1 MRLSWLGQAFLRPL
15 TSVILRPLAA
25 VPLWVLMNLLSA
37 ENISK
42 NYADRWLFQN
52 LNFGLQQGQRIA
64 FVGINGTGKTTLM
77 RVLAG
82 LENPDTGLVTRRQG
96 MRVTY
101 LGQQPVFDESLTVE
115 ETIFASQNDTLRA
128 VKDYEHV
135 VNDPNHDPDDLQRV
149 MERMDNLNAWD
160 YESQVQQILGK
171 LGILGELLTRNV
183 SKLSGGQ
190 RKRVAL
196 ARVLIEEPDVL
207 LLDEPTNHLDL
218 ATIEW
223 LENRLN
229 SPSLTLLMVTHDRYF
244 LDKVAN
250 EIVELDKG
258 VMYRYQGNYSYF
270 VEKKADRELREATE
284 VEKARNL
291 FRKELE
297 WMRRMPQARG
307 TKQKARIDAF
317 YITKEKASTNLSK
330 QQLELS
336 VKTTRQGGKIIEA
349 DHLNKKFGDKVVLD
363 DFSYVFKKKD
373 RIGLVGPN
381 GAGKST
387 LLNMLTG
394 KLQPDSG
401 TVDVGQTTVFGYYTQ
416 TELEFDP
423 TQRVIDIVK
432 EVAEVVELANG
443 DVLTASQFLTL
454 FLFPPA
460 QQYTL
465 VSKLSGGEKRRLQ
478 LLRVL
483 VKNPNF
489 LILDEPTND
498 LDLGTLNILE
508 DFLLN
513 FSGCLLIVSHDR
525 YFLDNL
531 AEHLFVLEPGG
542 AVLNFP
548 GNYTDYR
555 DYLAERETEATLEEE
570 EKAAKAARAAAKVA
584 AAAPAAP
591 TSPPAAQAPKRRAS
605 FAEKKEFELLEKD
618 IAALEKEKEQLVADL
633 AAGQGSRQELT
644 TWPARLQAVDKDLDA
659 KGERWLELSDFV

>member
-1 MRLSWLGQAFLRPL
+1 
-15 TSVILRPLAA
+15 
-25 VPLWVLMNLLSA
+25 MNLLSA

-77 RVLAG
+77 KVLAG
-82 LENPDTGLVTRRQG
+82 LEAPDTGLVTRRQG
-96 MRVTY
+96 IRVTY

-135 VNDPNHDPDDLQRV
+135 VNDPNHDPEDLQRV
-149 MERMDNLNAWD
+149 MERMDALNAWD

-171 LGILGELLTRNV
+171 LGILGELLQRNV

-258 VMYRYQGNYSYF
+258 QMYRYQGNYAYF
-270 VEKKADRELREATE
+270 VEKKADREMRESIE
-284 VEKARNL
+284 VEKARQL
-291 FRKELE
+291 FKKELE

-317 YITKEKASTNLSK
+317 YVTKEKASTNLSK

-349 DHLNKKFGDKVVLD
+349 DGISKRFGDKVVMD

-401 TVDVGQTTVFGYYTQ
+401 SVDVGQTTVFGYYTQ

-423 TQRVIDIVK
+423 SQRVIDIVK

-508 DFLLN
+508 DFLLH

-542 AVLNFP
+542 KVLNFP

-555 DYLAERETEATLEEE
+555 DYLAERETEAALEAE
-570 EKAAKAARAAAKVA
+570 EKAAKAARAAAK
-584 AAAPAAP
+584 AAPAAAP
-591 TSPPAAQAPKRRAS
+591 TPPPPAPTKRRAS
-605 FAEKKEFELLEKD
+605 FAEKKEFEQLEKD
-618 IAALEKEKEQLVADL
+618 IAALEKEKEQLVANL
-633 AAGQGSRQELT
+633 ATGQGSRQELID
-644 TWPARLQAVDKDLDA
+644 WPARLQAVDRDLDA

>member
-1 MRLSWLGQAFLRPL
+1 
-15 TSVILRPLAA
+15 
-25 VPLWVLMNLLSA
+25 MNLLSA

-96 MRVTY
+96 IRVTY
-101 LGQQPVFDESLTVE
+101 LGQQPVFDESLSVE

-135 VNDPNHDPDDLQRV
+135 VNDPHHDPDDLQRV
-149 MERMDNLNAWD
+149 MERMDTLNAWD
-160 YESQVQQILGK
+160 YESQVQQILGR
-171 LGILGELLTRNV
+171 LGILGDLLQRNV

-218 ATIEW
+218 STIEW

-258 VMYRYQGNYSYF
+258 TMYRYQGNYAYF
-270 VEKKADRELREATE
+270 VEKKADREMREATE
-284 VEKARNL
+284 VEKARQL
-291 FRKELE
+291 FKKELD

-317 YITKEKASTNLSK
+317 YVTKEKASTNLSK

-349 DHLNKKFGDKVVLD
+349 DSLNKKFGDKVVLD

-401 TVDVGQTTVFGYYTQ
+401 VVDVGQTTVFGYYTQ

-423 TQRVIDIVK
+423 SQRVIDIVK

-508 DFLLN
+508 DFLLH

-542 AVLNFP
+542 RVLNFP

-555 DYLAERETEATLEEE
+555 DYLADRETEAALEAE

-584 AAAPAAP
+584 AAAPVVAAP
-591 TSPPAAQAPKRRAS
+591 APTAPAKRRAS
-605 FAEKKEFELLEKD
+605 FAEKKEFEQLEKG
-618 IAALEKEKEQLVADL
+618 IATLEKEKEQLVANL
-633 AAGQGSRQELT
+633 ATGQGSRQDLIA
-644 TWPARLQAVDKDLDA
+644 WPARLQAVDKELDA
-659 KGERWLELSDFV
+659 KGERWLELSDFI

>member
-1 MRLSWLGQAFLRPL
+1 
-15 TSVILRPLAA
+15 
-25 VPLWVLMNLLSA
+25 MNLLSA
-37 ENISK
+37 ENVSK

-77 RVLAG
+77 KVLAG

-96 MRVTY
+96 IRVTY

-135 VNDPNHDPDDLQRV
+135 VNDPNHDPEDLQRV
-149 MERMDNLNAWD
+149 MERMDALNAWD

-171 LGILGELLTRNV
+171 LGILGELLQRNV

-258 VMYRYQGNYSYF
+258 QMYRYQGNYAYF
-270 VEKKADRELREATE
+270 VEKKADREMREATE
-284 VEKARNL
+284 VEKARQL
-291 FRKELE
+291 FKKELD

-317 YITKEKASTNLSK
+317 YVTKEKASTNLSK

-349 DHLNKKFGDKVVLD
+349 DGISKRFGDKVVLD

-394 KLQPDSG
+394 KLKPDSG

-423 TQRVIDIVK
+423 SQRVIDIVK

-465 VSKLSGGEKRRLQ
+465 VNKLSGGEKRRLQ

-508 DFLLN
+508 DFLLH

-542 AVLNFP
+542 EVLNFP

-555 DYLAERETEATLEEE
+555 DYLADRETEATLEAE

-584 AAAPAAP
+584 PAAAPTP
-591 TSPPAAQAPKRRAS
+591 PPAAPAKRRAS
-605 FAEKKEFELLEKD
+605 FAEKKEFEQLEKD
-618 IAALEKEKEQLVADL
+618 IAALEKEKEQLVANL
-633 AAGQGSRQELT
+633 ATGQGSRQELID
-644 TWPARLQAVDKDLDA
+644 WPARLQAVDKDLDA

>member
-1 MRLSWLGQAFLRPL
+1 
-15 TSVILRPLAA
+15 
-25 VPLWVLMNLLSA
+25 MNLLSA

-52 LNFGLQQGQRIA
+52 LNFGLQLGQRIA

-96 MRVTY
+96 IRVTY
-101 LGQQPVFDESLTVE
+101 LGQQPVFDESLSVE

-128 VKDYEHV
+128 VKAYERV
-135 VNDPNHDPDDLQRV
+135 VNDPNHDPDELQTV
-149 MERMDNLNAWD
+149 MERMDALNAWD

-183 SKLSGGQ
+183 SQLSGGQ

-218 ATIEW
+218 STIEW

-244 LDKVAN
+244 LDKVAT

-258 VMYRYQGNYSYF
+258 TMYRYQGNYAYF

-349 DHLNKKFGDKVVLD
+349 EHLNKKFGDKVVLD

-394 KLQPDSG
+394 KLKPDSG
-401 TVDVGQTTVFGYYTQ
+401 QVDVGQTTVFGYYTQ

-508 DFLLN
+508 DFLLH

-555 DYLAERETEATLEEE
+555 DYLAERETEAALEAE
-570 EKAAKAARAAAKVA
+570 EKAAKAARAAAKLA
-584 AAAPAAP
+584 PAAAPTPPRRAP
-591 TSPPAAQAPKRRAS
+591 ARQAPRQLCR
-605 FAEKKEFELLEKD
+605 EKG
-618 IAALEKEKEQLVADL
+618 V
-633 AAGQGSRQELT
+633 
-644 TWPARLQAVDKDLDA
+644 
-659 KGERWLELSDFV
+659 

>member
-1 MRLSWLGQAFLRPL
+1 
-15 TSVILRPLAA
+15 
-25 VPLWVLMNLLSA
+25 MNLLSA
-37 ENISK
+37 ENLSK
-42 NYADRWLFQN
+42 NYTDRWLFKD
-52 LNFGLQQGQRIA
+52 LNFGLLQGQRVA

-77 RVLAG
+77 RILAG
-82 LENPDTGLVTRRQG
+82 LEAPDTGLVSVRKG
-96 MRVTY
+96 IRVTY
-101 LGQQPVFDESLTVE
+101 LGQQPVFDESLSVE
-115 ETIFASQNDTLRA
+115 ETIFASQNDTLKA
-128 VKDYEHV
+128 IKEYEHV
-135 VNDPNHDPDDLQRV
+135 VNDPDHKSDDLQRV
-149 MERMDNLNAWD
+149 LERMDSLNAWD
-160 YESQVQQILGK
+160 YEAQVQQILSR

-183 SKLSGGQ
+183 SQLSGGQ

-223 LENRLN
+223 LENRLS

-244 LDKVAN
+244 LDSVAN

-258 VMYRYQGNYSYF
+258 QMYRYQGNYAYF
-270 VEKKADRELREATE
+270 VEKKADREMREATE
-284 VEKARNL
+284 VEKARQL
-291 FRKELE
+291 FKKELD

-330 QQLELS
+330 QNVELS

-349 DHLNKKFGDKVVLD
+349 SHLNKQFGDNVVLD

-394 KLQPDSG
+394 KLAPDSG
-401 TVDVGQTTVFGYYTQ
+401 TIEVGQTTVFGYYTQ

-443 DVLTASQFLTL
+443 DVLTASQFLSL

-465 VSKLSGGEKRRLQ
+465 VNKLSGGEKRRLQ

-483 VKNPNF
+483 IKNPNF

-508 DFLLN
+508 DFLLH
-513 FSGCLLIVSHDR
+513 FGGCLLIVSHDR
-525 YFLDNL
+525 YFLDQL

-555 DYLAERETEATLEEE
+555 EYLAERETEAALVEE
-570 EKAAKAARAAAKVA
+570 EKAAKTARAAAKVEA
-584 AAAPAAP
+584 AKPAPVVAPAPAA
-591 TSPPAAQAPKRRAS
+591 APKRRAS
-605 FAEKKEFELLEKD
+605 YAEKKEYEQLEKEL
-618 IAALEKEKEQLVADL
+618 AALEAEKQEVTAKLNGGSGSADEF
-633 AAGQGSRQELT
+633 AAWGARLGSLSQELET
-644 TWPARLQAVDKDLDA
+644 KEL
-659 KGERWLELSDFV
+659 RWLELAELV

>member
-1 MRLSWLGQAFLRPL
+1 VDA
-15 TSVILRPLAA
+15 
-25 VPLWVLMNLLSA
+25 
-37 ENISK
+37 
-42 NYADRWLFQN
+42 
-52 LNFGLQQGQRIA
+52 
-64 FVGINGTGKTTLM
+64 
-77 RVLAG
+77 
-82 LENPDTGLVTRRQG
+82 PDA
-96 MRVTY
+96 
-101 LGQQPVFDESLTVE
+101 P
-115 ETIFASQNDTLRA
+115 
-128 VKDYEHV
+128 
-135 VNDPNHDPDDLQRV
+135 
-149 MERMDNLNAWD
+149 
-160 YESQVQQILGK
+160 
-171 LGILGELLTRNV
+171 
-183 SKLSGGQ
+183 
-190 RKRVAL
+190 
-196 ARVLIEEPDVL
+196 
-207 LLDEPTNHLDL
+207 
-218 ATIEW
+218 
-223 LENRLN
+223 
-229 SPSLTLLMVTHDRYF
+229 
-244 LDKVAN
+244 
-250 EIVELDKG
+250 
-258 VMYRYQGNYSYF
+258 
-270 VEKKADRELREATE
+270 
-284 VEKARNL
+284 
-291 FRKELE
+291 
-297 WMRRMPQARG
+297 
-307 TKQKARIDAF
+307 
-317 YITKEKASTNLSK
+317 ASTNLSK

-349 DHLNKKFGDKVVLD
+349 EHLNKQFGDKVVLD

-423 TQRVIDIVK
+423 SQRVIDIVK

-465 VSKLSGGEKRRLQ
+465 VNKLSGGEKRRLQ

-508 DFLLN
+508 DFLLH

-531 AEHLFVLEPGG
+531 AEHLFILEPGG

-555 DYLAERETEATLEEE
+555 DYLAERETEAALEAE
-570 EKAAKAARAAAKVA
+570 EKAAKAARAAAKTA
-584 AAAPAAP
+584 PAPAAAPTP
-591 TSPPAAQAPKRRAS
+591 PPAAQPAKRRAS
-605 FAEKKEFELLEKD
+605 FAEKKEFEQLSTD
-618 IAALEKEKEQLVADL
+618 IAALEREKEQLVANL
-633 AAGQGSRQELT
+633 ATGQGSRQDLT
-644 TWPARLQAVDKDLDA
+644 AWPARLQAVDKELDA

>member
-1 MRLSWLGQAFLRPL
+1 
-15 TSVILRPLAA
+15 
-25 VPLWVLMNLLSA
+25 MNLLSA

-96 MRVTY
+96 IRVTY

-149 MERMDNLNAWD
+149 MERMDALNAWD

-258 VMYRYQGNYSYF
+258 TMYRYQGNYAYF

-317 YITKEKASTNLSK
+317 YVTKEKASTNLSK

-349 DHLNKKFGDKVVLD
+349 EHLNKQFGDKVVLD

-423 TQRVIDIVK
+423 SQRVIDIVK

-465 VSKLSGGEKRRLQ
+465 VNKLSGGEKRRLQ

-508 DFLLN
+508 DFLLH

-531 AEHLFVLEPGG
+531 AEHLFILEPGG

-555 DYLAERETEATLEEE
+555 DYLAERETEAALEAE
-570 EKAAKAARAAAKVA
+570 EKAAKAARAAAKTA
-584 AAAPAAP
+584 PAAAPTP
-591 TSPPAAQAPKRRAS
+591 PPAAQPAKRRAS
-605 FAEKKEFELLEKD
+605 FAEKKEFEQLEKD
-618 IAALEKEKEQLVADL
+618 IAALEREKEQLVANL
-633 AAGQGSRQELT
+633 ATGQGSRQDLT
-644 TWPARLQAVDKDLDA
+644 AWPARLQAVDKELDA

>member
-1 MRLSWLGQAFLRPL
+1 
-15 TSVILRPLAA
+15 
-25 VPLWVLMNLLSA
+25 MNLLSA
-37 ENISK
+37 ENLSK
-42 NYADRWLFQN
+42 NYADRWLFRD
-52 LNFGLQQGQRIA
+52 LNFGLLQGQRVA

-77 RVLAG
+77 KILAG
-82 LENPDTGLVTRRQG
+82 LEAPDTGSVSVRKG
-96 MRVTY
+96 IRVTY
-101 LGQQPVFDESLTVE
+101 LGQQPVFDESMTVE
-115 ETIFASQNDTLRA
+115 ETIFASQNDTLKA
-128 VKDYEHV
+128 IKEYEHV
-135 VNDPNHDPDDLQRV
+135 VNAPDHKSDDLQRV
-149 MERMDNLNAWD
+149 LERMDALNAWD
-160 YESQVQQILGK
+160 YEAQVQQILSR

-183 SKLSGGQ
+183 SQLSGGQ

-223 LENRLN
+223 LENRLS

-244 LDKVAN
+244 LDSVAN
-250 EIVELDKG
+250 EIVELDQG
-258 VMYRYQGNYSYF
+258 QMYRYQGNYAYF
-270 VEKKADRELREATE
+270 VEKKADREMRQATE
-284 VEKARNL
+284 VEKARQL
-291 FRKELE
+291 FKKELE

-330 QQLELS
+330 QQIELS

-349 DHLNKKFGDKVVLD
+349 SHLNKQFGDNVVLD

-401 TVDVGQTTVFGYYTQ
+401 TIEVGQTTVFGYYTQ

-423 TQRVIDIVK
+423 SQRVIDIVK

-443 DVLTASQFLTL
+443 DVLTASQFLSL

-483 VKNPNF
+483 IKNPNF

-498 LDLGTLNILE
+498 LDLATLNILE
-508 DFLLN
+508 DFLLH
-513 FSGCLLIVSHDR
+513 FTGCLLIVSHDR
-525 YFLDNL
+525 YFLDQL

-555 DYLAERETEATLEEE
+555 QYLAERETEAALEAE

-584 AAAPAAP
+584 VAAPAPVAAPAAP
-591 TSPPAAQAPKRRAS
+591 EPARRKAS
-605 FAEKKEFELLEKD
+605 FAEKKEYEQLEKQM
-618 IAALEKEKEQLVADL
+618 AALEAEKQDLNGKLNGGIGSADDFATWGARLGALSKELEEKEL
-633 AAGQGSRQELT
+633 
-644 TWPARLQAVDKDLDA
+644 
-659 KGERWLELSDFV
+659 RWLELAELI

>member
-1 MRLSWLGQAFLRPL
+1 
-15 TSVILRPLAA
+15 
-25 VPLWVLMNLLSA
+25 MNLLSA

-42 NYADRWLFQN
+42 NYADRWLFKD
-52 LNFGLQQGQRIA
+52 LNFGLNLGQRVA

-77 RVLAG
+77 KVLAG
-82 LENPDTGLVTRRQG
+82 LEAPDTGEVSVRKG
-96 MRVTY
+96 IRVTY
-101 LGQQPVFDESLTVE
+101 LGQNPVFDESLSVE
-115 ETIFASQNDTLRA
+115 QTIFASQNDTLRA
-128 VKDYEHV
+128 IQEYEHV
-135 VNDPNHDPDDLQRV
+135 VNDPDHKPDDLQRV
-149 MERMDNLNAWD
+149 LERMDALNAWD
-160 YESQVQQILGK
+160 YEAQVQQILGR
-171 LGILGELLTRNV
+171 LGILGDLLTRNV
-183 SKLSGGQ
+183 AQLSGGQ

-258 VMYRYQGNYSYF
+258 QVYRYQGNYAYF
-270 VEKKADRELREATE
+270 VEKKADREMRENVE
-284 VEKARNL
+284 VEKARQL
-291 FRKELE
+291 FKKELD

-317 YITKEKASTNLSK
+317 YVTKEKASTNLSK
-330 QQLELS
+330 QQVELS

-349 DHLNKKFGDKVVLD
+349 DHLNKRFGDNVVLD

-394 KLQPDSG
+394 KLKPDSG
-401 TVDVGQTTVFGYYTQ
+401 TIDVGLTTVFGYYTQ

-423 TQRVIDIVK
+423 SQRVIDIVK

-443 DVLTASQFLTL
+443 DVLTASQFLNL

-483 VKNPNF
+483 IKNPNF

-498 LDLGTLNILE
+498 LDLATLNILE

-513 FSGCLLIVSHDR
+513 FTGCLLIVSHDR
-525 YFLDNL
+525 YFLDHL

-555 DYLAERETEATLEEE
+555 EYLAERETEAALLEE
-570 EKAAKAARAAAKVA
+570 EKAAKAARAAAKANITPAAVSTAVA
-584 AAAPAAP
+584 ATP
-591 TSPPAAQAPKRRAS
+591 QKRRAT
-605 FAEKKEFELLEKD
+605 FAEKKEYEQLEKAMATLEAEKQEITAKLNGGAGTPQD
-618 IAALEKEKEQLVADL
+618 FAAWGARLSALNQELEEKEL
-633 AAGQGSRQELT
+633 
-644 TWPARLQAVDKDLDA
+644 
-659 KGERWLELSDFV
+659 RWLELSDLG

>member
-1 MRLSWLGQAFLRPL
+1 
-15 TSVILRPLAA
+15 
-25 VPLWVLMNLLSA
+25 MNLLSA

-52 LNFGLQQGQRIA
+52 LNFGLQLGQRIA

-96 MRVTY
+96 IRVTY

-149 MERMDNLNAWD
+149 MERMDALNAWD

-258 VMYRYQGNYSYF
+258 TMYRYQGNYAYF

-317 YITKEKASTNLSK
+317 YITKEKASTNLSR

-349 DHLNKKFGDKVVLD
+349 EHLNKKFGDKVVLD

-394 KLQPDSG
+394 KLKPDSG
-401 TVDVGQTTVFGYYTQ
+401 VVDVGQTTVFGYYTQ

-423 TQRVIDIVK
+423 SQRVIDIVK

-508 DFLLN
+508 DFLLH

-531 AEHLFVLEPGG
+531 AEHLFILEPGG

-555 DYLAERETEATLEEE
+555 DYLAERETEAALEAEE
-570 EKAAKAARAAAKVA
+570 RAAKAARAAAKIA
-584 AAAPAAP
+584 PAAAPTP
-591 TSPPAAQAPKRRAS
+591 PPAAQPARRRAS
-605 FAEKKEFELLEKD
+605 FAEKKEFEQLEKN
-618 IAALEKEKEQLVADL
+618 IAALEREKEQLVANL
-633 AAGQGSRQELT
+633 ATGQGSRQDLT
-644 TWPARLQAVDKDLDA
+644 AWPARLQAVDKELDA
-659 KGERWLELSDFV
+659 KGERWLELSELV

>member
-1 MRLSWLGQAFLRPL
+1 
-15 TSVILRPLAA
+15 
-25 VPLWVLMNLLSA
+25 MNLLSA
-37 ENISK
+37 ENVSK

-96 MRVTY
+96 IRVTY

-135 VNDPNHDPDDLQRV
+135 VNNPNHDPDDLQRV
-149 MERMDNLNAWD
+149 MERMDALNAWD

-171 LGILGELLTRNV
+171 LGILGELLQRNV

-258 VMYRYQGNYSYF
+258 QMYRYQGNYAYF
-270 VEKKADRELREATE
+270 VEKKADREMREATE
-284 VEKARNL
+284 VEKARQL
-291 FRKELE
+291 FKKELD

-349 DHLNKKFGDKVVLD
+349 DGISKRFGDKVVLD

-394 KLQPDSG
+394 KLKPDSG
-401 TVDVGQTTVFGYYTQ
+401 AVDVGQTTVFGYYTQ

-423 TQRVIDIVK
+423 SQRVIDIVK

-465 VSKLSGGEKRRLQ
+465 VNKLSGGEKRRLQ

-508 DFLLN
+508 DFLLH

-542 AVLNFP
+542 KVLNFP

-555 DYLAERETEATLEEE
+555 DYLAERETEAALEAE

-584 AAAPAAP
+584 PAAAPTP
-591 TSPPAAQAPKRRAS
+591 PPATAPAKRRAS
-605 FAEKKEFELLEKD
+605 FAEKKEFEQLEKD
-618 IAALEKEKEQLVADL
+618 IAALEKEKEQLVANL
-633 AAGQGSRQELT
+633 ATGQGSRQDLIA
-644 TWPARLQAVDKDLDA
+644 WPARLQAVDKDLDA
-659 KGERWLELSDFV
+659 KGERWLELSDFM

>member
-1 MRLSWLGQAFLRPL
+1 
-15 TSVILRPLAA
+15 
-25 VPLWVLMNLLSA
+25 MNLLSA
-37 ENISK
+37 ENLGK
-42 NYADRWLFQN
+42 NYADRWLFKD
-52 LNFGLQQGQRIA
+52 LNFGLQQGQRVA

-77 RVLAG
+77 KVLAG
-82 LENPDTGLVTRRQG
+82 IEPPDTGEVSVRKG
-96 MRVTY
+96 IRVTY
-101 LGQQPVFDESLTVE
+101 LGQNPDFDETLTVE
-115 ETIFASQNDTLRA
+115 ETIFASQNDTLKA
-128 VKDYEHV
+128 IKEYEHV
-135 VNDPNHDPDDLQRV
+135 VNDPNHNPDDLQRV
-149 MERMDNLNAWD
+149 MERMDALSAWD
-160 YESQVQQILGK
+160 YEAQVQQILGR
-171 LGILGELLTRNV
+171 LGILGELLNRNV
-183 SKLSGGQ
+183 GKLSGGQ

-223 LENRLN
+223 LENRLS
-229 SPSLTLLMVTHDRYF
+229 SPTLTLLMVTHDRYF

-258 VMYRYQGNYSYF
+258 QMYRYQGNYAYF
-270 VEKKADRELREATE
+270 VEKKADRETREAVE
-284 VEKARNL
+284 VEKARQL
-291 FRKELE
+291 FKKELE

-317 YITKEKASTNLSK
+317 YVTKEKAATNLSK
-330 QQLELS
+330 QQVELS

-349 DHLNKKFGDKVVLD
+349 SHLNKRFGDNVVLD

-423 TQRVIDIVK
+423 SQRVIDIVK

-443 DVLTASQFLTL
+443 DVLTASQFLSL

-483 VKNPNF
+483 IKNPNF

-498 LDLGTLNILE
+498 LDIGTLNILE
-508 DFLLN
+508 DFLLH

-525 YFLDNL
+525 YFLDQL

-542 AVLNFP
+542 QVLNFP

-555 DYLAERETEATLEEE
+555 EYLAERETEAALEAA
-570 EKAAKAARAAAKVA
+570 EKEAKAARAAAKAV
-584 AAAPAAP
+584 AAAPAPAP
-591 TSPPAAQAPKRRAS
+591 VAAPVAAAPPKRKAT
-605 FAEKKEFELLEKD
+605 FAEKKEYET
-618 IAALEKEKEQLVADL
+618 LEKEIGQLEARKEELIEKL
-633 AAGQGSRQELT
+633 NSGTGSHQELADWAAELKRT
-644 TWPARLQAVDKDLDA
+644 ETALDDKGL
-659 KGERWLELSDFV
+659 RWLELADFV

>member
-1 MRLSWLGQAFLRPL
+1 
-15 TSVILRPLAA
+15 
-25 VPLWVLMNLLSA
+25 MNLLSA
-37 ENISK
+37 ENIGK

-82 LENPDTGLVTRRQG
+82 LEAPDNGSVSVRKG
-96 MRVTY
+96 IRVTY
-101 LGQQPVFDESLTVE
+101 LGQNPTFDESLTVE
-115 ETIFASQNDTLRA
+115 QTIFASQNDTLRA
-128 VKDYEHV
+128 IQDYEHV
-135 VNDPNHDPDDLQRV
+135 VNDPDHKPDDLQRV
-149 MERMDNLNAWD
+149 LERMDALNAWD
-160 YESQVQQILGK
+160 YEAQVQQILGR

-183 SKLSGGQ
+183 SMLSGGQ

-218 ATIEW
+218 STIEW
-223 LENRLN
+223 LENRLA
-229 SPSLTLLMVTHDRYF
+229 SPTLTLLMVTHDRYF
-244 LDKVAN
+244 LDRVSN

-258 VMYRYQGNYSYF
+258 QMYRYQGNYAYF

-317 YITKEKASTNLSK
+317 YVTKEKASTNLSR

-349 DHLNKKFGDKVVLD
+349 DHLSKRFGSKVVLD

-401 TVDVGQTTVFGYYTQ
+401 TIDVGQTTVFGYYTQ

-423 TQRVIDIVK
+423 SQRVIDIVK

-508 DFLLN
+508 DFLLH
-513 FSGCLLIVSHDR
+513 FTGCLLIVSHDR

-555 DYLAERETEATLEEE
+555 DYLAEREELAELEAEER
-570 EKAAKAARAAAKVA
+570 AAKAARAAAKA
-584 AAAPAAP
+584 TAAAPVAAVVA
-591 TSPPAAQAPKRRAS
+591 PPAPPKKRAS
-605 FAEKKEFELLEKD
+605 YAEKRELEQLDKD
-618 IAALEKEKEQLVADL
+618 IEQLEREKQQLTDQL
-633 AAGQGSRQELT
+633 NAGSGSHTELGR
-644 TWPARLQAVDKDLDA
+644 WAARLQTLGSELDE
-659 KGERWLELSDFV
+659 KGLRWLELGELA

>member
-1 MRLSWLGQAFLRPL
+1 LGC
-15 TSVILRPLAA
+15 
-25 VPLWVLMNLLSA
+25 N
-37 ENISK
+37 K
-42 NYADRWLFQN
+42 
-52 LNFGLQQGQRIA
+52 
-64 FVGINGTGKTTLM
+64 GINGTGKTTLM

-96 MRVTY
+96 IRVTY

-135 VNDPNHDPDDLQRV
+135 VNDPNHDPEDLQRV
-149 MERMDNLNAWD
+149 MERMDALNAWD

-258 VMYRYQGNYSYF
+258 QMYRYQGNYAYF
-270 VEKKADRELREATE
+270 VEKKADREMRETVE
-284 VEKARNL
+284 VEKARQL
-291 FRKELE
+291 FKKELD

-349 DHLNKKFGDKVVLD
+349 EHLNKRFGDKVVMD

-498 LDLGTLNILE
+498 LDLGTLNVLE
-508 DFLLN
+508 DFLLH

-555 DYLAERETEATLEEE
+555 DYLAERETEATLEAE

-584 AAAPAAP
+584 AAAPAVAAP
-591 TSPPAAQAPKRRAS
+591 APAAPPKRRAS
-605 FAEKKEFELLEKD
+605 FAEKKEFEELEKA
-618 IAALEKEKEQLVADL
+618 IAKLEAEKEALVANL
-633 AAGQGSRQELT
+633 ATGEGSRQDLT
-644 TWPARLQAVDKDLDA
+644 TWPARLQAVDKELDA
-659 KGERWLELSDFV
+659 KGERWLELSDFI